1 LIENLDV
8 SGVELNRLTE
18 CVGGDQM
25 ISVEIV
31 FQHEFVVRSDRERF
45 ALSRDISSFVGGCP
59 ARC

>member
-1 LIENLDV
+1 
-8 SGVELNRLTE
+8 
-18 CVGGDQM
+18 M